1 LSSFR
6 RCVARF
12 AGLVFPNWI
21 EIAAAPKTMD
31 SVILNAKLDGGETA
45 AIALCMAENADA
57 LLIDETLGRRLARL
71 LGIRAIGILG
81 ILIEAKNSNLIPSVK
96 TLLERLESEAGFW
109 ISAGW
114 RIKTLA
120 AVNER

>member
-1 LSSFR
+1 
-6 RCVARF
+6 
-12 AGLVFPNWI
+12 LVFPNWI

-109 ISAGW
+109 ISADW